1 MTLVSKR
8 VANEVELHG
17 GKDPRHRS
25 AINAESFVD
34 RQEWRLHREVHLP
47 IIYKLCSTVPSVL

>member
-1 MTLVSKR
+1 MVD
-8 VANEVELHG
+8 
-17 GKDPRHRS
+17 DPRHRS